1 MKSTKSLVLTVASL
15 VIIVLF
21 FSMELYKN
29 WFRDRV
35 YGPIESISEQL
46 TYMEP
51 HERMM
56 ARLHN
61 SYLISY
67 NIGEYLRK
75 NRKDSNALLLL
86 PPNEYLKE
94 NKIDFP
100 VPEPAVFYL
109 YTGLKSV
116 ASNNKGAEQT
126 NFAII
131 VQPGANL
138 HIMELNDQNRPQV
151 LALFRKYKN

>member
-1 MKSTKSLVLTVASL
+1 MKSTRPLVLAILSL

-21 FSMELYKN
+21 FSVDLYKS
-29 WFRDRV
+29 WFKDRV
-35 YGPIESISEQL
+35 YSPLETISEQL

-61 SYLISY
+61 SYFISY
-67 NIGEYLRK
+67 NIADYLRK
-75 NRKDSNALLLL
+75 NKKDSGALILL
-86 PPNEYLKE
+86 PPNDYIKE
-94 NKIDFP
+94 NKVDFP

-116 ASNNKGAEQT
+116 TANNKGVEKA
-126 NFAII
+126 NFALI

-138 HIMELNDQNRPQV
+138 NIIELNDQNRPQV